1 MCYITQH
8 PGSADEGSFPAE
20 MRTTA
25 EPPCKWK
32 QLRMYHFNSILLKGE
47 KNVSIALALG
57 NYFSLV
63 FIDLHK
69 ISYKYY
75 VEPESLTVVFFLT
88 TSIV

>member
-1 MCYITQH
+1 M
-8 PGSADEGSFPAE
+8 GSFPAE

-25 EPPCKWK
+25 EPPRNWE
-32 QLRMYHFNSILLKGE
+32 QLRMYPFNSILLTGE
-47 KNVSIALALG
+47 ENVSVALALG

-75 VEPESLTVVFFLT
+75 SELESLTVVFFLT